1 MKLWLVSRKQKR
13 LGALPQDLEGPLG
26 SQIGGSQIGHKEI
39 IDPQLEI
46 SQGLV
51 EIQEQEGKLIIG
63 VICATWSGIV
73 TFIVDSTQ
81 ANRRKKKNV
90 LNVKAAMC
98 RLASSLI
105 PKNSNLKVK
114 WPK

>member
-1 MKLWLVSRKQKR
+1 MKLWLVNRKQKR
-13 LGALPQDLEGPLG
+13 LGALPQDLEDPLG
-26 SQIGGSQIGHKEI
+26 NQIGGRQIDHKEI

-51 EIQEQEGKLIIG
+51 EIQEQEGKLIID
-63 VICATWSGIV
+63 VICAIWSGIV

-90 LNVKAAMC
+90 LNVRVATC
-98 RLASSLI
+98 RFASSRI
-105 PKNSNLKVK
+105 PRNSNLKARWLK
-114 WPK
+114 